1 VRLAIVSRH
10 LPELEGT
17 AAGRVLRA
25 TCDGIVADGHK
36 LTAWSWGPE
45 APAEP
50 LPSWCEWRPLP
61 VETPFRRRAWAL
73 LRPRGDVGRA
83 GWQPPDGAVAVAD
96 DPVSFAAVETSP
108 SAVVTLHYSPWLDA
122 SALHRFTAAL
132 IQDVRAWRRA
142 CRRADLA
149 LAYSARVASAAGPRA
164 ITVPI
169 AVTVPYEPVEPID
182 APVAGLIANWSWP
195 PNRDALARLLHVWPR
210 VRSAVPG
217 AELLLAGRGLDR
229 ATPGEG
235 VEMIGPVA
243 RSADV
248 LARVGLLLFPS
259 PTTSGPKVKVL
270 EAMAHG
276 VPVLTTREGAEG
288 IAATPG
294 RDIAIATTR
303 ELELQV
309 VALLRDPAERAR
321 LGKAGREAI
330 LAAHSPAVAA
340 RARIAALQHIGA
352 PRL

>member
-1 VRLAIVSRH
+1 MRLAIVSRH

-25 TCDGIVADGHK
+25 TGDGIVAEGHE

-50 LPSWCEWRPLP
+50 LPSWSEWRPLP

-73 LRPRGDVGRA
+73 VRPRGDAGRA

-96 DPVSFAAVETSP
+96 DPVSFAAVELSP

-132 IQDVRAWRRA
+132 VQDVRAWRRA
-142 CRRADLA
+142 YRRAA
-149 LAYSARVASAAGPRA
+149 LTLVYSARVAASAGPRA
-164 ITVPI
+164 IAVPI
-169 AVTVPYEPVEPID
+169 AVAVPPEPVEPI
-182 APVAGLIANWSWP
+182 ASPSAGLIANWSWP
-195 PNRDALARLLHVWPR
+195 PNRDALGRLLDMWPR
-210 VRSAVPG
+210 VRSEVPG
-217 AELLLAGRGLDR
+217 AVLLLAGRGLDA
-229 ATPGEG
+229 ATSGDG
-235 VEMIGPVA
+235 VEMIGPVT

-248 LARVGLLLFPS
+248 LARVGLLVFPS
-259 PTTSGPKVKVL
+259 PATSGPKVKVL

-276 VPVLTTREGAEG
+276 IPVLTTPEGAEG
-288 IAATPG
+288 IVATPG
-294 RDIAIATTR
+294 RDIAVAPTG
-303 ELELQV
+303 ELERQI
-309 VALLRDPAERAR
+309 VALLRDPTERAR

-340 RARIAALQHIGA
+340 RARIAALQQIGA
-352 PRL
+352 ARR